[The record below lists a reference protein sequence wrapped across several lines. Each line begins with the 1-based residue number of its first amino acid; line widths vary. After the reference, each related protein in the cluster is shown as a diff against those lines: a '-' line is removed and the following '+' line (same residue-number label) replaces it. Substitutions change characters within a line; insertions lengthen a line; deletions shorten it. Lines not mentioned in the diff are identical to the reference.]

1 MRKIAIVVL
10 GIFLLGLLVSADEP
24 MVTWKSKDLQLNEN
38 ARVGTTVLPA
48 GKYRVTHEMEG
59 AQHIMVLTLQTRAK
73 TSFRL
78 PCTLQPL
85 AVKARGDEQHFRTE
99 GKEHVLTAL
108 IFGGDRVVH
117 SF

>member
-1 MRKIAIVVL
+1 MRKIAIVIL
-10 GIFLLGLLVSADEP
+10 GILVVGLLASADEP
-24 MVTWKSKDLQLNEN
+24 MVTWKAKDLELTQT

-59 AQHIMVLTLQTRAK
+59 STHIMVFKLESKAK
-73 TSFRL
+73 TSFRV

-85 AVKARGDEQHFRTE
+85 AAKARGDEQHFRTE
-99 GKEHVLTAL
+99 GKEHVLIAL
-108 IFGGDRVVH
+108 VFAGDRVKH